1 FSMAWFA
8 LQTLRLLNV
17 EPLYDPCAFL
27 RTEHNRFLAIDWRSR
42 VMEWSSLLL
51 SLSRLLTLMRQQAIV
66 VTADFRY
73 KVSALLES
81 LRGHHGGYGK
91 PVENLLDTYSAAI
104 IIDCLTLD
112 QTAGILE
119 FTKLCSDEVFGFRLT
134 PPGSA
139 NSLATTHAGIGLFQ
153 LYGAVMPEKK
163 TEVIQRYIASC
174 QTVIGGFGRS
184 PGAIATLADTWL
196 ALDALQ
202 NLPEL

>member
-1 FSMAWFA
+1 MPYRYRGLKIFTPLCYVPRFSA
-8 LQTLRLLNV
+8 
-17 EPLYDPCAFL
+17 
-27 RTEHNRFLAIDWRSR
+27 
-42 VMEWSSLLL
+42 
-51 SLSRLLTLMRQQAIV
+51 V

-119 FTKLCSDEVFGFRLT
+119 FTKLCSDAVFGFRLT

-139 NSLATTHAGIGLFQ
+139 NSLATTHAGIELFQ
-153 LYGAVMPEKK
+153 LYGAVMPEEK
-163 TEVIQRYIASC
+163 TEVIRHYIASC
-174 QTVIGGFGRS
+174 QTGSGGFGRT
-184 PGAIATLADTWL
+184 PGAIATLEDT
-196 ALDALQ
+196 
-202 NLPEL
+202 